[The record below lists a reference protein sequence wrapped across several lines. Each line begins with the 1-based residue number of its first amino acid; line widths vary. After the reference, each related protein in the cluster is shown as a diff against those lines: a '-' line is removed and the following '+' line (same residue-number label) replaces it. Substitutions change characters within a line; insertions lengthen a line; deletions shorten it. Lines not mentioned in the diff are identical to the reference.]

1 MFVYFGASVGHF
13 NASCL
18 DFIGSLRSKHF
29 RGKLRCLSRAKV
41 GARAKKRNRGEG
53 ERREGNARRQTP
65 GIWKTRSPANG
76 ARDLCQFMTT
86 DDSFKFLWVRAA
98 VTEQVDG
105 FQIPGVCLQAFPS
118 LLSPSTRLSC
128 FALAPTFTWL
138 KHRNLP
144 RKRLLRRLLHR
155 LHWHSQDLQPLKI
168 RFLLHYPSQR
178 IDFKIRSIHAV
189 YTYSYVAV
197 RWQHL
202 I

>member
-1 MFVYFGASVGHF
+1 MQATKPALVAHTHWDSSVHVLIPKYLVKEVCFGSARVRERSLLLRKAKH
-13 NASCL
+13 
-18 DFIGSLRSKHF
+18 FIG
-29 RGKLRCLSRAKV
+29 
-41 GARAKKRNRGEG
+41 
-53 ERREGNARRQTP
+53 
-65 GIWKTRSPANG
+65 
-76 ARDLCQFMTT
+76 QFMAT
-86 DDSFKFLWVRAA
+86 DDSFKPLWVRSA
-98 VTEQVDG
+98 VTEQVGG

-128 FALAPTFTWL
+128 FSLAPTFAWL

-168 RFLLHYPSQR
+168 RFLLPYPSQR
-178 IDFKIRSIHAV
+178 IDFKIRTIHAV
-189 YTYSYVAV
+189 YAYSYVAV